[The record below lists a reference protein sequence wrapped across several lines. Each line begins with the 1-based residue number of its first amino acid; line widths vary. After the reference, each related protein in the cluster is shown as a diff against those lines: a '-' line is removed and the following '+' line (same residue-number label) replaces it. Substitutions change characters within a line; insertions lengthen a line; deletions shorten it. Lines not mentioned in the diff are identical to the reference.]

1 MWLWDLG
8 FRVKGLW
15 FWDLGFEVWGLGFL
29 VAGLGFSVCIGG
41 GGGVLG
47 LGAWIKWFGGL
58 RSNGFGVG
66 CRILRS
72 SRVYGCKVLQF
83 CVNPQTRRMFRV

>member
-1 MWLWDLG
+1 M
-8 FRVKGLW
+8 
-15 FWDLGFEVWGLGFL
+15 
-29 VAGLGFSVCIGG
+29 
-41 GGGVLG
+41 LG

-72 SRVYGCKVLQF
+72 SSVYGCKFLQF